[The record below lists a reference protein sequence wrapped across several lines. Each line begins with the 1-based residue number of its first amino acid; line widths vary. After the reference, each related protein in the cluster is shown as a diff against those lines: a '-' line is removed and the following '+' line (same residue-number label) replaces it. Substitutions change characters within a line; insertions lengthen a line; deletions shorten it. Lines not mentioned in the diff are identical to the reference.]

1 VPAVPG
7 RTETDFLSLDKRN
20 RIGYNSIVKLGKR
33 SGPRREHYAAMLF
46 FPTPYSAFPIPYR
59 VSRPPGNAMLPCYR
73 QPRPTPENVPS
84 GTKSPQI
91 GPPCYGQK
99 VFHLTGS
106 KKEFFKI
113 ERTTRECL

>member
-46 FPTPYSAFPIPYR
+46 FPTPYSPFPIVCHGLPATR
-59 VSRPPGNAMLPCYR
+59 CCHATARPDPLPRMCQAGR
-73 QPRPTPENVPS
+73 KAPKLARRATHK
-84 GTKSPQI
+84 KSAI
-91 GPPCYGQK
+91 
-99 VFHLTGS
+99 
-106 KKEFFKI
+106 
-113 ERTTRECL
+113 